1 MASRLKSSQVRK
13 GAKAL
18 QPLALVAF
26 VGIIGTVTL
35 LGGCGGTNSFSNN
48 NGPSPFVPVP
58 VGSSGSGATPT
69 PTPTPS
75 GSSGS
80 GATPTPTPTP
90 TPSGGASPTPTPS
103 PTPTLSALTLTQAL
117 DALKAN
123 AGATITT
130 LALGPD
136 DGWAVA
142 YTVAAIPATGTT
154 PAVPMAYG
162 YYVPVNAPASLR
174 TALDGLVASKAN
186 IRSITL
192 GTGDV
197 WLITYSQASSGY
209 TDYLQNG
216 INATMLSRL
225 ISLRLNQNVIV
236 KSAIIGADSS
246 VWALIVN
253 QNLNYSQGLPAGLQ
267 TQLNTFASNGSITID
282 HIALGADKTY
292 AVSFNINQIVGT
304 ASGLVNTANGKG
316 FTISGIG
323 LGLAGDYV
331 VTYNQN
337 QYLSSGTTRSR

>member
-1 MASRLKSSQVRK
+1 MASRLKSSQVRQ

-26 VGIIGTVTL
+26 VGIVGTVTL
-35 LGGCGGTNSFSNN
+35 LGGCGGSNSFNN
-48 NGPSPFVPVP
+48 TTPPSAFVPVP
-58 VGSSGSGATPT
+58 IGSSGSGATPT

-90 TPSGGASPTPTPS
+90 TPSGGATPSPTPS
-103 PTPTLSALTLTQAL
+103 PTPTISALTLTQAL

-123 AGATITT
+123 AGATITA

-136 DGWAVA
+136 DGWAVT
-142 YTVAAIPATGTT
+142 YSVAAIPATGTT
-154 PAVPMAYG
+154 PAVPAFSS

-174 TALDGLVASKAN
+174 TALDGLTASKAS

-192 GTGDV
+192 GAGNV
-197 WLITYSQASSGY
+197 WLITYNQASSSY

-216 INATMLSRL
+216 IDANMLSRL

-236 KSAIIGADSS
+236 KSAVIGSDPS

-253 QNLNYSQGLPAGLQ
+253 QNLNYSQNLPAGLQ

-282 HIALGADKTY
+282 HAALGADGTY
-292 AVSFNINQIVGT
+292 AVSYNTNQIIGT
-304 ASGLVNTANGKG
+304 ASGLVNAVNGKG